1 MTSNTPN
8 TISKYKK
15 YNKRKKQEKTKKNPE
30 QFYENKKVT
39 KNGSRSIE
47 KII

>member
-15 YNKRKKQEKTKKNPE
+15 YNKIKKQENTKKNPE
-30 QFYENKKVT
+30 QFYENKKCY
-39 KNGSRSIE
+39 
-47 KII
+47 